1 MTEIHDSKLIMKH
14 FSSKMNYI
22 AYAILAVFAF
32 FINYFFSNI
41 GVYPIDT
48 FSFFDSGYLITK
60 GYHPIKDFWVISGIL
75 VDYIQALF
83 FLIFGNNWNA
93 YVFHS
98 SLLNVSVS
106 IFFLFFLNSLR
117 KDLNSNLI
125 LSICFATLCY
135 PVAGTP
141 FPYQHSYII
150 SLISVLIFYLAIYK
164 ENEKYWLILPFFM
177 CCSFLSM
184 QLPSGLINLLILIF
198 SFIYFFKLKKNF
210 LSHFLIGAAFS
221 LILLFIYFF
230 YVGVDIKDFI
240 IQVILFPLTIGEGR
254 ILGDE
259 RAYES
264 AKLLNKF
271 TFRGTFGHFKFII
284 LLILANIISLIIYRR
299 KNKNIIFQKEVLLNF
314 FIILCAISFIFHQL
328 ITANQTFIF
337 SLIPFL
343 CGLFFIQLDDFH
355 KKIDKKLKIFLLLL
369 IIFTTF
375 KYHNDYNANRKFMDL
390 QNVNLNNSV
399 EAKILDKKFNNLKW
413 ITPFYFNENP
423 KQELELLKD
432 ALSVISKESE
442 KEIAIITHYQ
452 FFSVLSEKKINIFNR
467 WYFAGNNTHPV
478 NKESKYFSY
487 YNNRINDLIK
497 EKGINKIYL
506 VKTHPREFHYINFE
520 ELLKNFCYNEKKF
533 SPIFT
538 LISIKNC

>member
-117 KDLNSNLI
+117 KDLNSNFI

-284 LLILANIISLIIYRR
+284 LLILANIISLIIYQR

-375 KYHNDYNANRKFMDL
+375 KYHNDYNTNRKFMDL

-432 ALSVISKESE
+432 ALSVISKDSE

-487 YNNRINDLIK
+487 YNNRVNNLIK

-533 SPIFT
+533 SPIFS

>member
-93 YVFHS
+93 YVYHS
-98 SLLNVSVS
+98 SLLNVSAS
-106 IFFLFFLNSLR
+106 IFFLFFLNSFR
-117 KDLNSNLI
+117 KDLNSNFI

-184 QLPSGLINLLILIF
+184 QLPSGLINLLILMF
-198 SFIYFFKLKKNF
+198 SFIYFFKFKKNF

-284 LLILANIISLIIYRR
+284 LLILANIISLIIYQR

-423 KQELELLKD
+423 KQELELLKN

-487 YNNRINDLIK
+487 YNNRINNLIK
-497 EKGINKIYL
+497 EKGIKKIYL

-533 SPIFT
+533 SPIFS

>member
-117 KDLNSNLI
+117 KDLNSNFI

-284 LLILANIISLIIYRR
+284 LLILANIISLIIYQR

-375 KYHNDYNANRKFMDL
+375 KYHNDYNTNRKFMDL

-487 YNNRINDLIK
+487 YNNRINNLIK

-520 ELLKNFCYNEKKF
+520 ELLENFCYNEKKF
-533 SPIFT
+533 SPIFS

>member
-1 MTEIHDSKLIMKH
+1 
-14 FSSKMNYI
+14 MNYI

-117 KDLNSNLI
+117 KDLNSNFI

-284 LLILANIISLIIYRR
+284 LLILANIISLIIYQR

-399 EAKILDKKFNNLKW
+399 EAKMLDKKFNNLKW

-432 ALSVISKESE
+432 ALSVISKDSE

-487 YNNRINDLIK
+487 YNNRINNLIK

-533 SPIFT
+533 SPIFS